1 MRKETSFKSK
11 IFWIKI
17 LLGYLLFSNHHG
29 HCFWVDLLDFLLELC
44 VIFSFDFFIH
54 LSLAYDVV
62 AKSPVR
68 MMRVIEKIVVLLSSI
83 HHRFAVSMLCIF
95 HRSIMRRIWQAAFSR
110 GYETS
115 TIRCYSKDFNTIDWV
130 ISHIFLIIL
139 YASLKLN
146 AQQCVIFC
154 FNWCNNESTNADLNE
169 WIQLMQCSQITQ
181 MHSI

>member
-1 MRKETSFKSK
+1 MDWTAMRKETSFKSK

-95 HRSIMRRIWQAAFSR
+95 HRSIMRRTWQAAFSR

-115 TIRCYSKDFNTIDWV
+115 TTLLFKGFQHYWLGHFPY
-130 ISHIFLIIL
+130 FLNYIVR
-139 YASLKLN
+139 S
-146 AQQCVIFC
+146 
-154 FNWCNNESTNADLNE
+154 S
-169 WIQLMQCSQITQ
+169 
-181 MHSI
+181 